1 MPKQNTI
8 PQELRDIARDLG
20 CNVIDYVTT
29 TKEGDIYSLAVTDE
43 TGQYLPIGLPILYAV
58 LGSLVTEIDQG
69 RAIDILSK
77 L

>member
-8 PQELRDIARDLG
+8 PQELMDIARDLG

-29 TKEGDIYSLAVTDE
+29 TAEGDIYSLAAVDE
-43 TGQYLPIGLPILYAV
+43 TGEYLPIGLPMLYAV
-58 LGSLVTEIDQG
+58 HGTLVTEIDQD

>member
-1 MPKQNTI
+1 MANKI
-8 PQELRDIARDLG
+8 PQELRDIARNLG

-29 TKEGDIYSLAVTDE
+29 TKEGDIYSLAMTDE
-43 TGQYLPIGLPILYAV
+43 TGQYQPIGLPILYAV
-58 LGSLVTEIDQG
+58 RGSLVTEIDQD